1 MTPEYLFVYGTLRK
15 DANTA
20 MHRLLAQYADYI
32 GTASYQGRLYK
43 VAHYPGV
50 VPSEN
55 PVHQTKGEVYALR
68 ELKQIL
74 PKLDEYEEC
83 GPGFAEPTEYIRE
96 KQEVVLS
103 NGQTLIA
110 WIYIYQRPT
119 DHLSEITSG
128 DFLSTTEQS

>member
-20 MHRLLAQYADYI
+20 MHRLLAQYADCI

-55 PVHQTKGEVYALR
+55 PAHQTKGEVYTLR
-68 ELKQIL
+68 EPELIL

-96 KQEVVLS
+96 KREVVQS
-103 NGQTLIA
+103 NGQTLMA

-119 DHLSEITSG
+119 ENLPEITSG
-128 DFLSTTEQS
+128 DFLNNTEQG